1 MWRGLSLRVA
11 AVVFIVQLAGRPGV
25 SCDRSK
31 DITGGDSSSADESSD
46 DDQFEDSG
54 IHSLT
59 DEEIIRTFPSLSLD
73 EILPRLIQYGNTIFQ
88 RMEWNH
94 AVLQMQREGNGFD
107 ADSPVSFGEL
117 LDAGTGPTSL
127 SWIASVL
134 HRERLITAVAEY
146 LDSSSSEDDDSE
158 DDEYEMHTF
167 LTSGRPCR
175 EAFYKSD
182 YSSVNADSF
191 DTNEDPA
198 SKCIPRVTML
208 NFTAITASPF
218 MRRDTLKTA
227 SRFGILSDPAKEILV
242 GNWQDPGF
250 LEGRKYD
257 TILADYLLGAVD
269 GFAPYFQDKMFGRL
283 SQHLK
288 PGGRLYISGLNPIPE
303 ELDGPGDVFCRITK
317 VRDACIKL
325 AGDRTYREYPLEW
338 VIRQLERAGL
348 LIVDIR
354 KYPIKHEAQHMIMQI
369 NVARSKLSR
378 FPSRDLAAT
387 MAELLD
393 SYEDEVWEVTDDG
406 PLTISFNYV
415 IAAEMPSGS
424 IQNKES
430 SGSKDEL

>member
-1 MWRGLSLRVA
+1 
-11 AVVFIVQLAGRPGV
+11 
-25 SCDRSK
+25 
-31 DITGGDSSSADESSD
+31 
-46 DDQFEDSG
+46 
-54 IHSLT
+54 
-59 DEEIIRTFPSLSLD
+59 
-73 EILPRLIQYGNTIFQ
+73 
-88 RMEWNH
+88 MEWNH

-269 GFAPYFQDKMFGRL
+269 GSVTCAPSLSFYFFFLIIRPFRFAPYFQDKLFGRL

-317 VRDACIKL
+317 VRKAVLEIVASNDITDQTKVRDACIKL
-325 AGDRTYREYPLEW
+325 AGDRTYREVRE
-338 VIRQLERAGL
+338 
-348 LIVDIR
+348 
-354 KYPIKHEAQHMIMQI
+354 
-369 NVARSKLSR
+369 
-378 FPSRDLAAT
+378 
-387 MAELLD
+387 
-393 SYEDEVWEVTDDG
+393 
-406 PLTISFNYV
+406 
-415 IAAEMPSGS
+415 
-424 IQNKES
+424 
-430 SGSKDEL
+430 